1 MRGKSA
7 HVEIQGCDALRIG
20 LRVPPC
26 APLQDMVRITA
37 KAEDAGFHYLW
48 VPDSQLL
55 WHDVWATLGALAI
68 GTDRIILGTNVTN
81 PVTRQAAVTAG
92 ASRTVMDAAPGRFVL
107 GIGVGDSSVRI
118 QGRPPARM
126 GELRRYVS
134 EVRTL
139 LSGEAVPG
147 PNQPYRMVEGRDEEP
162 MVYVSAT
169 GPKML
174 QLAGEIGDGAIFVG
188 GIDEASLEYARQ
200 NIASGA
206 SQARR
211 DPSAVDIA
219 VGCFAYVG
227 DDIEYGMALMRP
239 YAAVFALRHPDL
251 LVGELEVPGSEQELG
266 FYPDLGHARDW
277 DAAVEATDWVP
288 DGVLTDFCERYCL
301 IGDGPTIR
309 GKVERL
315 AAAGVDNLYVRGVH
329 SYELPHAV
337 LDGFA
342 EHVLSSRQS

>member
-1 MRGKSA
+1 MKLA
-7 HVEIQGCDALRIG
+7 AQ
-20 LRVPPC
+20 
-26 APLQDMVRITA
+26 
-37 KAEDAGFHYLW
+37 AEGAGFHYLW
-48 VPDSQLL
+48 IPDSQLL

-81 PVTRQAAVTAG
+81 PVTREAAVTAG
-92 ASRTVMDAAPGRFVL
+92 ASRTIMDTAPGRFVL
-107 GIGVGDSSVRI
+107 GIGVGDSSVRL

-126 GELRRYVS
+126 EELRHYVS

-139 LSGEAVPG
+139 LRGKPVPG
-147 PNQPYRMVEGRDEEP
+147 PHQPYRMIEGIHEEL

-188 GIDEASLEYARQ
+188 GIDESSLEYARN

-206 SQARR
+206 SRVGR
-211 DPSAVDIA
+211 DPSSVDIA

-227 DDIEYGMALMRP
+227 DDIEHGMALMRP
-239 YAAVFALRHPDL
+239 YAAVFALRHPDML
-251 LVGELEVPGSEQELG
+251 AGDTTAPGSEQELG

-277 DAAVEATDWVP
+277 DAAIEATDWVP
-288 DGVLTDFCERYCL
+288 DRVLADFCERYCL
-301 IGDGPTIR
+301 IGDGPMIR
-309 GKVERL
+309 ESVERL

-342 EHVLSSRQS
+342 EHVLSP